1 MPEILVLDVETLP
14 IEAYV
19 WKIWDENIGLEQIQT
34 EWSIAAFGAK
44 WLGQKGVIYAD
55 TGGRGKR
62 KVRDDKALCRQ
73 MWALLDDADI
83 VITQNG
89 TSFDIKK
96 INARMA
102 MHGLLPYSPIRH
114 VDTYRAAKKHFGFTS
129 NRLAWMS
136 AHFTDTPKSEHKR
149 FPGFELWK
157 ECLKDNPAAW
167 AEMKAYNIR
176 DVVATEN
183 VYLKFRPWIS
193 GHPNLSIYNGGE
205 APTCPKC
212 DSPLMQARGRSVTQA
227 GTYHRYQCQN
237 CGGWSRGRQMTTGPK
252 ERKEKLA

>member
-14 IEAYV
+14 IEAY
-19 WKIWDENIGLEQIQT
+19 IWQIWEPHVGLDQIQT
-34 EWSIAAFGAK
+34 EWTIAAFGAK
-44 WLGQKGVIYAD
+44 WLGSKDVIYGD
-55 TGGRGKR
+55 TGGRGKK
-62 KVRDDKALCRQ
+62 KVRDDKKLCQ
-73 MWALLDDADI
+73 KMWQLLDDADI

-89 TSFDIKK
+89 VAFDIKK

-102 MHGLLPYSPIRH
+102 MHGMLPPSPVKH
-114 VDTYRAAKKHFGFTS
+114 VDIYKAAKKHFGFTS

-136 AHFTDTPKSEHKR
+136 AHFTDTPKSEHKK

-183 VYLKFRPWIS
+183 VYLKFRPWIT
-193 GHPNLSIYNGGE
+193 GHPNLSIYTGSE
-205 APTCPKC
+205 KPECPKC
-212 DSPLMQARGRSVTQA
+212 QSTHLQARGRMVLAS
-227 GTYHRYQCQN
+227 GIYPRYQCQG
-237 CGGWSRGRQMTTGPK
+237 CGGWSRGRMMMNGPA
-252 ERKEKLA
+252 ERKAKLV